1 MLKMRVGRLIRG
13 IRSRQSVWQRLGIL
27 AYFKSA
33 LTSAAIEAAHG
44 VIQLAKRIVAVLTL
58 FSLFLDCCLS
68 ESWLPQIRASSY

>member
-44 VIQLAKRIVAVLTL
+44 VIQLAKRIARGFNTF
-58 FSLFLDCCLS
+58 FSILRL
-68 ESWLPQIRASSY
+68 LPI